1 MTRVAKFSFVVETR
15 YSYDGINGTGYR
27 GTVTLHVCSAGLPRP
42 PQPVLGLLDRA
53 DGMVR
58 AHAARRGA
66 QRPLQHATT
75 IQQFQQI
82 FLRGAPPRTPPGRCP
97 GPTAG
102 HAAESPPGTANV
114 GTFVVC

>member
-58 AHAARRGA
+58 AHAERRGA
-66 QRPLQHATT
+66 PRPWQRAT
-75 IQQFQQI
+75 Q
-82 FLRGAPPRTPPGRCP
+82 RY
-97 GPTAG
+97 
-102 HAAESPPGTANV
+102 N
-114 GTFVVC
+114 GTFHVEFEYEFEFEFEFTVKLRVCSEACSASRDGW